1 MIMASYGLITEHFEL
16 NTYMVFLL
24 GVFMLI
30 IGLEE
35 LRKSHKKFW
44 YMSIVISLFSFFVS
58 IQSLFIY

>member
-1 MIMASYGLITEHFEL
+1 
-16 NTYMVFLL
+16 MVFLL